1 MGQINRATLEI
12 EIEHEIR
19 YNFNGALITQQ
30 CYGNNRYICIHINT
44 IIYVHIYNIMHL
56 CGSDCVSG
64 VWQMGLMCPF
74 SLRLAA
80 LFVFVPAIKLDKQN

>member
-1 MGQINRATLEI
+1 M
-12 EIEHEIR
+12 
-19 YNFNGALITQQ
+19 Y
-30 CYGNNRYICIHINT
+30 
-44 IIYVHIYNIMHL
+44 IYNIMHL
-56 CGSDCVSG
+56 SGSDSVSG

>member
-1 MGQINRATLEI
+1 M
-12 EIEHEIR
+12 
-19 YNFNGALITQQ
+19 YV
-30 CYGNNRYICIHINT
+30 YIQHNAF
-44 IIYVHIYNIMHL
+44 V
-56 CGSDCVSG
+56 G